1 MKCCFLQ
8 ASLWHYTGNMSGTQ
22 QSSASLM
29 RLATYASVATALSL
43 ILAKAWAWWHSDS
56 VSMLATLTD
65 SSLDLLASLVTLF
78 AVYHALQPAD
88 KEHRFGHGKA
98 EPLAGLWQ
106 ALFVSL
112 SAIFLLYQA
121 VQRLLSPQ
129 PIKDAV
135 AASIGVMLFAIVM
148 TGLLLLL
155 QQHVIKK
162 TGSTAISADALHY
175 KTDFLINISIIVAI
189 VMTAAGWHR
198 IDALMAIAIAIYIL
212 HSAWQIM
219 RDAVNLLMD
228 HELPVTS
235 RQQIQELVLKHS
247 EVHGVHDLRTRQ
259 SGLQVFIQL
268 HLELDGALSLQQ
280 TDVICRQIEDDL
292 QKQFDDAQVLIYP
305 HPAGDCH

>member
-1 MKCCFLQ
+1 
-8 ASLWHYTGNMSGTQ
+8 
-22 QSSASLM
+22 M